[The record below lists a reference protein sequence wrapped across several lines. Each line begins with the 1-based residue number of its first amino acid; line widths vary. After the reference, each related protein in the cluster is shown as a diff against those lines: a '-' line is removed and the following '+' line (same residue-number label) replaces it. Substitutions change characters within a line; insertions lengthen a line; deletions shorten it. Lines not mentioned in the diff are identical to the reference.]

1 MEKYFPHYFTLQ
13 SILDLIH
20 ATFFHATSL
29 AFFRDVYCD
38 LVNTLNEKCLE
49 VSILEIWKFSRRRI
63 EKLTQQDII
72 NAVNLYRE
80 R

>member
-1 MEKYFPHYFTLQ
+1 MIF
-13 SILDLIH
+13 
-20 ATFFHATSL
+20 L

>member
-1 MEKYFPHYFTLQ
+1 MYCIRYNFNLNA
-13 SILDLIH
+13 DLN
-20 ATFFHATSL
+20 SSQ
-29 AFFRDVYCD
+29 FRDVYCD

-63 EKLTQQDII
+63 EQLTQQDII
-72 NAVNLYRE
+72 NAVNSYKE